1 MLSGA
6 QTGTKSQG
14 NEYGTYYDSHN
25 STSESKLF
33 RTVKMRDVASD
44 MCILDSSK
52 TAELSVVQDQER
64 VENRFFSRRKQDS
77 GALLKRRSVTGVLYV
92 PPILQ
97 DEEFRAQ
104 SQFYDRNG
112 PLFREFSK

>member
-52 TAELSVVQDQER
+52 TAELSVVQER

-97 DEEFRAQ
+97 DEELINQ
-104 SQFYDRNG
+104 SPFYDRNG